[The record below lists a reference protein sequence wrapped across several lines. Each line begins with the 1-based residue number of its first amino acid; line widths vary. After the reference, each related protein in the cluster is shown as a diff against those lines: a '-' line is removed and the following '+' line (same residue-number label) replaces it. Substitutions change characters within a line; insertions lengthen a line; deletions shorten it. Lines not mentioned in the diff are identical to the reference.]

1 MIIAFLE
8 FLRDNPHLVKI
19 SVSHKRFAL
28 LCKLVDLIVEPVA
41 HATGFNMY
49 KHGSAIALANLLFYV
64 LLGLGGE
71 AFFLEL
77 LQRFQR
83 MVRDRTSAAY
93 DSFFSLVFQS
103 QPKQNLDEIMDQF
116 RIAHSVFGYGLYDE
130 IDEDTLDL
138 AFTETIPLMAKWRAD
153 TTGPLYLIHDMPSP
167 MVKEKQ
173 LWDKLTD
180 PSLPAAEV
188 GYGQKRM
195 KFPIAIERTDFEASH
210 NWVGLQLADIVAGA
224 ITLSAKWSIEGRDS
238 SDQYPQRVLRVMD
251 TIGAQVI
258 WPEPKVKEEELQGD
272 EEGLRDP
279 IEYIIENVYEDTPQ

>member
-1 MIIAFLE
+1 
-8 FLRDNPHLVKI
+8 
-19 SVSHKRFAL
+19 
-28 LCKLVDLIVEPVA
+28 
-41 HATGFNMY
+41 
-49 KHGSAIALANLLFYV
+49 
-64 LLGLGGE
+64 
-71 AFFLEL
+71 
-77 LQRFQR
+77 
-83 MVRDRTSAAY
+83 
-93 DSFFSLVFQS
+93 
-103 QPKQNLDEIMDQF
+103 
-116 RIAHSVFGYGLYDE
+116 
-130 IDEDTLDL
+130 
-138 AFTETIPLMAKWRAD
+138 MAKWRAD